1 MKGRDPVTPLLAIE
15 VLQRDQGCVGPRL
28 GATDGCH
35 GRIQIHHVKDTLFVG
50 APIVKRGPER
60 RHRYRAPSRLA
71 ISRRCV
77 STITRTAGPAQTA
90 SKFWRTC
97 DSVWRRQRHEGAT
110 RRLPDS

>member
-60 RHRYRAPSRLA
+60 RHRYRAPSRLGNLA
-71 ISRRCV
+71 SVCEHHHEDGW
-77 STITRTAGPAQTA
+77 AGANRIEILA
-90 SKFWRTC
+90 YL
-97 DSVWRRQRHEGAT
+97 RQRMEEAAA
-110 RRLPDS
+110 